1 MVAEQ
6 HQPARPFRILMLAP
20 TPFFSDRG
28 CHVRIHEEAEALR
41 RRGHQVGIV
50 TYHLGRDVGSGPVW
64 RIPRIPW
71 YGKTSAGP
79 SWHKPYLDV
88 LLLLKTFR
96 VIRTWRP
103 DIIHAH
109 LHEGALLGILLGRLQ
124 RLPVLFDCQGSLT
137 GEILEHRFVKNGSLP
152 HRVFRGVE
160 SWINRHVDQI
170 ATSSSRTMADMLDDW
185 PELRE
190 RIFALPDAVDLAA
203 FRPVGKDPALRHE
216 LGIPEDRK
224 VLVYLGAL
232 SEHQGTD
239 LMLEVLARLFR
250 ERSDLH
256 ALIMGFPEGEYREKA
271 KALGLERQVT
281 FTGRIDYAKACRYLC
296 LGDLAL
302 SPKLSRTEAN
312 GKLLN
317 YMACGL
323 PCVVFDTPVNR
334 ELLGETGVYTAYGD
348 ADAFAAGVVGAID
361 NPERRMMLSKRVRE
375 HVEKHHS
382 WEARICELEKVYEN
396 MQSM

>member
-1 MVAEQ
+1 
-6 HQPARPFRILMLAP
+6 MLAP

-41 RRGHQVGIV
+41 RCGHEVGIV
-50 TYHLGRDVGSGPVW
+50 TYHLGRDAGAGSVW
-64 RIPRIPW
+64 RIPNIPW
-71 YGKTSAGP
+71 YTKTSAGP

-88 LLLLKTFR
+88 LLFLKAVR
-96 VIRTWRP
+96 VARTWRP

-109 LHEGALLGILLGRLQ
+109 LHEGALLGVLLGRLM

-137 GEILEHRFVKNGSLP
+137 GEILEHRFVRQGSFL
-152 HRVFRGVE
+152 HKLFNWVE
-160 SWINRHVDQI
+160 TWINRHVDQI
-170 ATSSSRTMADMLDDW
+170 ATSSTRTMADMLEVW
-185 PELRE
+185 PELGE

-203 FRPVGKDPALRHE
+203 FRPVGKDPALLHE

-232 SEHQGTD
+232 SEPQGTD

-250 ERSDLH
+250 ERRDLH
-256 ALIMGFPEGEYREKA
+256 ALIMGFPEEKYREKA
-271 KALGLERQVT
+271 KALGLEGQVT
-281 FTGRIDYAKACRYLC
+281 FTGRIDYAKACSYLC

-334 ELLGETGVYTAYGD
+334 ELLGETGVYAAYGD
-348 ADAFAAGVVGAID
+348 ADAFAARIVEVVD
-361 NPERRMMLSKRVRE
+361 NPEDRMVLSRQVRE
-375 HVEKHHS
+375 YVERHHS
-382 WEARICELEKVYEN
+382 WEARVRRLVEGYED
-396 MQSM
+396 MHAYDEMT